1 MKIWSH
7 AIPRDLCNRLVTCYE
22 GHAHRAIRINT
33 PARKDE
39 ALYLRSVAPVMVK
52 EFEPILLDYARQYF
66 AEFGSETLI
75 TEKLFKNITYKV
87 QKSTKGGGFTA
98 PHFEQTP
105 SNPNRFAVWM
115 AYLNTTE
122 DTSGRTMFPK
132 QEKSVTPQIGKLVIW
147 PAGYTHP
154 HYAGELYCD
163 KYTITGWFEYD
174 VTE

>member
-1 MKIWSH
+1 MKIWSN
-7 AIPRDLCNRLVTCYE
+7 AIPNDLCGRLITCYK
-22 GHAHRAIRINT
+22 GHQHRAIRTDT
-33 PARKDE
+33 PARKDD
-39 ALYLRSVAPVMVK
+39 ALYLRSVAPDMVN
-52 EFEPILLDYARQYF
+52 EFEPILLDHARTYF
-66 AEFGSETLI
+66 SDFGSETLI

-115 AYLNTTE
+115 AYLNTT
-122 DTSGRTMFPK
+122 DSSGVTHFPK
-132 QEKSVTPQIGKLVIW
+132 QKITVTPQTGKLVIW

-154 HYAGELYCD
+154 HYAGELHCD

-174 VTE
+174 VE